1 MEENITSTKKEEK
14 RIGGK
19 SFTFMEYDKERG
31 GWWSFISFYLII
43 LSSPL
48 CSRVLILNFFF
59 FFFWFY
65 LARRRRF
72 WGACGYLTY
81 LPFFLGR
88 ALHILKIFLFYSI
101 LFGFKKTA
109 EIFSRPDTYIY
120 IYIWIIS
127 WGSICLPNHAF
138 LWNRK

>member
-31 GWWSFISFYLII
+31 GWWLFISFYLY
-43 LSSPL
+43 LFYP
-48 CSRVLILNFFF
+48 VLRGPGFSCHLFF

-88 ALHILKIFLFYSI
+88 ALHIFKIFLFYSI

-109 EIFSRPDTYIY
+109 EIFFAADTYIY
-120 IYIWIIS
+120 IYMDNFLGKHLFTKSCIS
-127 WGSICLPNHAF
+127 TE
-138 LWNRK
+138 